1 MTRNLGWGNKPRWAI
16 EQAVLR
22 QYGPGKYA
30 TRRATVARAVRV
42 FEAAR
47 ERFGVRDLGQLER
60 SHVTAILRDKLAEGA
75 SPRYVRSLAT
85 SMNQAM
91 RAMRQDLRVWVPPA
105 SIVRSPSS
113 ARASPPAPLDRE
125 RFQRAITAMRQAGF
139 EREAVCFELQREFGV
154 LGRESALADV
164 RQWGREAKVKSA
176 VNVVRGCK
184 GGRGKTVDRWVPIS
198 APAREVLRRAE
209 LIQGHARNLT
219 PPDQTFKQWH
229 DHLSYVWERFTTPL
243 GLGKPHDNR
252 AAYACERYRQL
263 TGVDA
268 PIIAGRR
275 IAARAADRAARETI
289 ARELG
294 HSRTSIVA
302 AYIGTAR

>member
-1 MTRNLGWGNKPRWAI
+1 MTRNLGWGNKPRWALG
-16 EQAVLR
+16 QAVLR

-42 FEAAR
+42 LEAAR

-60 SHVTAILRDKLAEGA
+60 SHVTAILRDKLAAGA
-75 SPRYVRSLAT
+75 SARYVRSLTT

-91 RAMRQDLRVWVPPA
+91 RALRQDHRVWIPPA
-105 SIVRSPSS
+105 SIARSPSS

-125 RFQRAITAMRQAGF
+125 RFDRAITAMRQAGF
-139 EREAVCFELQREFGV
+139 EREAVCFGLQREFGV
-154 LGRESALADV
+154 RGRESALADV
-164 RQWGREAKVKSA
+164 RQWAREMKVNGA
-176 VNVVRGCK
+176 VTVVRGCK
-184 GGRGKTVDRWVPIS
+184 GGRGRTVDRWVPIT

-229 DHLSYVWERFTTPL
+229 DHLAYVWERFAKPL
-243 GLGKPHDNR
+243 ELGKPHDNR
-252 AAYACERYRQL
+252 AAYACERYRQI
-263 TGVDA
+263 TGTEA
-268 PIIAGRR
+268 PVIAGRR
-275 IAARAADRAARETI
+275 IASQAADRAARETI

-294 HSRTSIVA
+294 HSRTSVVQ
-302 AYIGTAR
+302 AYIGAAR